1 MSKEELIKLLSE
13 LKKSSFDDNAALA
26 QISEIEKIIELK
38 NAKEQEMLKFK
49 EEMEKVD
56 YIDDRLINL
65 REMVSNSEVALKEN
79 QETIERNNLI
89 VKYIKADINQLN
101 NEIENLKLEN
111 EEIKLNMNEI
121 DGENYQTQFN
131 NQLNVNLTKIS
142 ELNEKIN
149 EYNNLINR
157 YNQFIDVTKG
167 QTAFLEEQV
176 SIHKNNLAQY
186 ENNIKSKKDKKEM
199 HLEQTNQ
206 ALSLMEVNALY
217 ANDIKQ
223 MSDSANNNVVD
234 ENTENKLNNYKSA
247 VAEPLLLNSLE
258 KRNEEIIKN
267 TMAKNYFAVR
277 MEYLSNSKEAIE
289 NDKTEIEKLKLNLK
303 ETEKNTRLVGIE
315 NNILSCTLDNYNLDQ
330 KISVLEK
337 ENKSLKRKGKSMSD
351 EDKKSINTIIDN
363 NQHEI
368 SNCKDLIIA
377 NYNEINKNKKEAEEI
392 KNELMI
398 ISNLKEQNKNNNT
411 LPTVLIDEEKGNN
424 KLIVSALE
432 ARNKTLKSDLP
443 LLLVNGQTNQNDFDK
458 SNAIDVEYKVLDDK
472 PALVDS
478 QQTKEIKE
486 PVQLE
491 IKSVKRPNREK
502 MISKIKK
509 VSAAIVAS
517 MVLVIS
523 GLPNVEKNNN
533 LNNMDINTKI
543 VENIEDDKMI
553 GNEDDFYEEVKDEVA
568 SQVRVNDFV
577 TIANNGNIYYT
588 QYDATSRTN
597 PKSPLNDRSMERNVI
612 GITVKMPDGTLQFVQ
627 SNEKIESLL
636 EQGGEITSYLTGN
649 DLEAEGFW
657 NADDV
662 VKVQKLDNQ
671 LGGMTR

>member
-131 NQLNVNLTKIS
+131 NQLNANLTKIS

-149 EYNNLINR
+149 EYNDLINR

-176 SIHKNNLAQY
+176 SIHKNNLSQY
-186 ENNIKSKKDKKEM
+186 ENNIKSKNDKKEM

-206 ALSLMEVNALY
+206 ALSLMEANALY

-223 MSDSANNNVVD
+223 MSDLANKNVVD

-247 VAEPLLLNSLE
+247 LAEPLLLNSLE

-277 MEYLSNSKEAIE
+277 MEYLNNSKEAIE
-289 NDKTEIEKLKLNLK
+289 NDKIEIKKSKLNLK
-303 ETEKNTRLVGIE
+303 EAEKNARLIGIE

-330 KISVLEK
+330 KINVLEK
-337 ENKSLKRKGKSMSD
+337 ENKSLKRKGKSLAD
-351 EDKKSINTIIDN
+351 EDKKNINIIIDN

-368 SNCKDLIIA
+368 SNCKDLIIV

-398 ISNLKEQNKNNNT
+398 ISNLKEQNKNNNN
-411 LPTVLIDEEKGNN
+411 LPIVVIDEEKENN

-443 LLLVNGQTNQNDFDK
+443 LLLGNGQINQNDFDK
-458 SNAIDVEYKVLDDK
+458 SNAIDVEYNVLDDK

-523 GLPNVEKNNN
+523 GLPNVENNNN

-543 VENIEDDKMI
+543 VENIEDDKMV

-588 QYDATSRTN
+588 QYDATSKTN

-612 GITVKMPDGTLQFVQ
+612 GITIKMPDGTLQFVQ

-671 LGGMTR
+671 LGGVTR

>member
-131 NQLNVNLTKIS
+131 NQLNANLTKIS

-176 SIHKNNLAQY
+176 SINKNNLSQY
-186 ENNIKSKKDKKEM
+186 ENNIKSKNDKKEI

-206 ALSLMEVNALY
+206 ALSLMEANALY

-223 MSDSANNNVVD
+223 MSDLANKNVVD

-277 MEYLSNSKEAIE
+277 MEYLNNSKEAIE
-289 NDKTEIEKLKLNLK
+289 NDKIEIEKSKINLK
-303 ETEKNTRLVGIE
+303 EAEKNARLIGIE

-330 KISVLEK
+330 KINVLEK
-337 ENKSLKRKGKSMSD
+337 ENKSLKRKSKSLAD
-351 EDKKSINTIIDN
+351 EDKKSINIIIDN

-368 SNCKDLIIA
+368 SNCKDLMIV

-398 ISNLKEQNKNNNT
+398 ISNLKEQNKNNDN
-411 LPTVLIDEEKGNN
+411 LPTVVIDEEKENN

-443 LLLVNGQTNQNDFDK
+443 LLLGNRQINQNDFDK

-486 PVQLE
+486 PIQLE

-543 VENIEDDKMI
+543 VENIEDDKMV

-588 QYDATSRTN
+588 QYDATSKTN

-671 LGGMTR
+671 LGGMSR